1 MTGHVRFEEFW
12 PRLKDEFAKA
22 PGPEAGVH
30 ILSVRKWTQDKGY
43 LPTPPFT
50 AIWKGGDVIYCDTEK
65 TDIWRTVPAAEF
77 RKVYQAWEDYRAD
90 RKGRS
95 FIAHDLGVQ
104 NATWIIPILYQFE
117 HLMKAGS

>member
-1 MTGHVRFEEFW
+1 MHGHVSFGEFW
-12 PRLKDEFAKA
+12 SRLKDEFGKA
-22 PGPEAGVH
+22 PGPEDGVH
-30 ILSVRKWTQDKGY
+30 VLSFRKWTQDKGY

-65 TDIWRTVPAAEF
+65 TDNWRTVPATEF
-77 RKVYQAWEDYRAD
+77 RKVYEAWEDYRAE

-104 NATWIIPILYQFE
+104 NSTWIIPILYHFE
-117 HLMKAGS
+117 HLAKPGS